1 MNRQNISQIVEKAA
15 NHFLELYKDDL
26 TNADA
31 QVAEN
36 TIHEWWGMT
45 EDQYEGVE
53 YEDIKEA
60 IMKELSSPN
69 KFQTW
74 AAEINKDWVGGYTAT
89 AIKDALTVS
98 LNSEEVARIDYNN
111 GRYTVTG
118 TDKNAVEQ
126 LEYMVSR

>member
-74 AAEINKDWVGGYTAT
+74 AAEICKDWVGNYKATAT
-89 AIKDALTVS
+89 EES
-98 LNSEEVARIDYNN
+98 LIVNFDSEEVARIDYDN

-118 TDKNAVEQ
+118 TDKDATEQ
-126 LEYMVSR
+126 LEYMVNR